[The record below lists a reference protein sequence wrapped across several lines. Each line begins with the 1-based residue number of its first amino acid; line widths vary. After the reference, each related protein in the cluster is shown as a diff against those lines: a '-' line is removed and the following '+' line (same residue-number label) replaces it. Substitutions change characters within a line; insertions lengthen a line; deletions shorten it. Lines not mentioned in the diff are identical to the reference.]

1 MPSEASVRLGD
12 HEFAQDIA
20 AVTANS
26 LVPAM
31 LEAVCTATGMRFAA
45 VARVTQE
52 RWIACSVADRL
63 EFGLK
68 PGDELVLESTLCHV
82 VREFSSEVVIDDVL
96 NDPLYRHHPTPKE
109 YGFRSYLS
117 VPILRPDGAIFGT
130 LCALD
135 PEPNRLKA
143 GSAMDMVRL
152 FAKLIGDALGVED
165 QLVDAKRALQHERHL
180 SNVQEEFMA
189 ILAHDLRNPVTAIRA
204 GLRMVA
210 RDNSNPDLAHLIS
223 LMDSTARR
231 MNGLVDN
238 LMDHARNRLG
248 GGIILDFTSEGTL
261 VQALQQIILE
271 FRTVA
276 PDQVITASFD
286 LPDAIACDHA
296 RLAQLLSN
304 LIANAITHGAPALP
318 IEVSAKVQDAV
329 FILAVS
335 NQGKPIPADEMPEL
349 FAPFHKGSE
358 HSSRNGLGLGLHIAA
373 EIAKAHGGRMRVTSD
388 VSGTVFSFEM
398 PLTS

>member
-1 MPSEASVRLGD
+1 
-12 HEFAQDIA
+12 
-20 AVTANS
+20 
-26 LVPAM
+26 M